1 MKAEDF
7 TQQLIKNLLPRHMRR
22 RVMHWHK
29 FRQADYI
36 LVSYPKCGRTW
47 LRVMLSHYYVER
59 YGLAEGS
66 LLDFA
71 NLHYQNPAVP
81 KIFLSNDVLNEV
93 LHRTRSPEI
102 IDNDKSA
109 YYHRNVIY
117 LARDPRDVVVSMYF
131 QRSKRDSN
139 YRGSLLEFINDEVDG
154 LNTIIR
160 FYNAWAAALP
170 KIDRSL
176 LIKYEDMRADPGA
189 TLGRFLEFTGHTPDP
204 VMVQNAVEASSFERM
219 KKMERNNQFERSW
232 LKAGD
237 VKDEESFKVRR
248 GKIGGYTDYL
258 EEDGIAS
265 VNRLINERLAPDFGY
280 QSP

>member
-1 MKAEDF
+1 MKPEDF
-7 TQQLIKNLLPRHMRR
+7 TQKLIKTFLPKNLRR
-22 RVMHWHK
+22 QAIHWHK
-29 FRQADYI
+29 FRKADYI

-59 YGLAEGS
+59 YGLVNGS

-81 KIFLSNDVLNEV
+81 KIFMSHDALNEV
-93 LHRTRSPEI
+93 LNRTRPPQAIS
-102 IDNDKSA
+102 NDKSA
-109 YYHRNVIY
+109 YFRRKVIY
-117 LARDPRDVVVSMYF
+117 LVRDPRDVVVSMYF
-131 QRSKRDSN
+131 QRSKRDTG
-139 YRGSLLEFINDEVDG
+139 YQGSLLDFINDDIDG

-170 KIDRSL
+170 KIDQSL
-176 LIKYEDMRADPGA
+176 LLKYEDMRADPGA
-189 TLGRFLEFTGHTPDP
+189 ILVKLFEFMGHNPDP
-204 VMVQNAVEASSFERM
+204 VMIRNAVDASSFERM
-219 KKMERNNQFERSW
+219 KKMERNNEYNRSW

-258 EEDGIAS
+258 EDDDIAAI
-265 VNRLINERLAPDFGY
+265 NRLIDEQLAPDFGY
-280 QSP
+280 QSQ